1 MAASLF
7 SSPSDKKSSYFI
19 SLLLLLLL
27 LPCHSMVAVAQDPS
41 SSPTSSP
48 RLAAATA
55 PTPSI
60 PPLPRAEDLCSV
72 AKQYAVPLKLCSA
85 ENGFGTL
92 EIDKGSLL
100 AAVAA
105 VGASSSASP
114 TTPAPSTATT
124 TAATATTTTPS
135 SPLAPPQSLD
145 VVRQQLDQATIQ
157 AASYLAPPLVPGSPE
172 AAELAV
178 AERNATSARERD
190 FRSPKTRG
198 WLIGAAASVTVVSV
212 LLVILAGKKQKTGKW
227 L

>member
-1 MAASLF
+1 MTSF
-7 SSPSDKKSSYFI
+7 YI

-41 SSPTSSP
+41 SSSSPPP
-48 RLAAATA
+48 RLAST
-55 PTPSI
+55 TPSI

-85 ENGFGTL
+85 ENGFGIL

-105 VGASSSASP
+105 VGASSAASP
-114 TTPAPSTATT
+114 TTPAPSTAAT
-124 TAATATTTTPS
+124 TAPATS

-145 VVRQQLDQATIQ
+145 AVRQQLDQATIQ

-172 AAELAV
+172 AAAQAA

-190 FRSPKTRG
+190 LRSPRTRG
-198 WLIGAAASVTVVSV
+198 WLIGSAVAVAVVSV

>member
-1 MAASLF
+1 MTSF
-7 SSPSDKKSSYFI
+7 YI

-41 SSPTSSP
+41 SSPSSP
-48 RLAAATA
+48 ARLAST
-55 PTPSI
+55 TPSI

-114 TTPAPSTATT
+114 TTPSMAPAT
-124 TAATATTTTPS
+124 S
-135 SPLAPPQSLD
+135 SPPLAPPQSLD
-145 VVRQQLDQATIQ
+145 AVRQQLDQATIQ
-157 AASYLAPPLVPGSPE
+157 AASYLASPLPGSPE
-172 AAELAV
+172 AAAQAA

-198 WLIGAAASVTVVSV
+198 WLIGSAVAVAVVSV